1 MHKKT
6 AVSIIVP
13 VFNMEAHISECIQS
27 MLKQTL
33 KEIEI
38 ICIDDGSTDSSLQI
52 LRNAAQTDN
61 RIIVLTQTNQGVG
74 KVRNR
79 GIMAAQGEFVSFMDP
94 DDKYATDDIL
104 EKLYSKAIENNV
116 LVSGGE
122 LAEFKSDSDPI
133 VPIKLPEKYG
143 LHYYKSEGITEYK
156 DYQFDYGFQRY
167 IYRTSF
173 LRENNIYFPPY
184 VRYQDPPFMVK
195 ALIKAKKFYALK
207 QLMYAYRVSHKQV
220 GWNEKK
226 TEDAFKGLKD
236 VWDMACMY
244 NLPRLKWFTAH
255 HMADHYN
262 RTQPYL
268 QKKHKK
274 LMYSCDVE
282 VFRKKRN
289 LGRFIYS
296 RQKNFLTTG
305 LQLTTVFGIDFISI
319 SK

>member
-27 MLKQTL
+27 ILKQTL

-173 LRENNIYFPPY
+173 LRENNIE
-184 VRYQDPPFMVK
+184 VVED
-195 ALIKAKKFYALK
+195 
-207 QLMYAYRVSHKQV
+207 
-220 GWNEKK
+220 G
-226 TEDAFKGLKD
+226 EDANSDEQLD
-236 VWDMACMY
+236 LDISEE
-244 NLPRLKWFTAH
+244 NLPK
-255 HMADHYN
+255 
-262 RTQPYL
+262 
-268 QKKHKK
+268 
-274 LMYSCDVE
+274 
-282 VFRKKRN
+282 N
-289 LGRFIYS
+289 LFVH
-296 RQKNFLTTG
+296 L
-305 LQLTTVFGIDFISI
+305 
-319 SK
+319 